1 MAKQGLVYVFLANSL
16 MVTPTFAASFDCEK
30 ASTTVERLI
39 CLDSN
44 LSAQDEALS
53 KAYIEARQKL
63 DVEGKSKLKKEQVAW
78 LSERNTCSSAN
89 CLQTLMSSR
98 IEFLKTGNTSVGAT
112 SKAEAAA
119 VQEPAKIVESS
130 KSEPA
135 AQEPAKSNDIS
146 KETVQQLTIAPAE
159 QQVKA
164 PSPAEN
170 AAIYQAELDRKEE
183 LEDPRYVQSQ
193 ADAMLAKVKSILAKD
208 EITEQDDEY
217 MTRIVYGYEQ
227 AYKGHK
233 IYTMK
238 DLSGGFSSEQL
249 AEFESAISSYRQKMA
264 EQRER
269 LSQSMRYIAR
279 PNDAKKA
286 KMFTSCAQMADASSI
301 WLPRQGYDDLY
312 DAFADLATIFSSARE
327 VSASAPGIK
336 SNLESILVTKA
347 MPERQRA
354 MVDYLKV
361 CFDKYKGEEVAVQRW
376 RETARE
382 ERRKANGHDL
392 GLR

>member
-1 MAKQGLVYVFLANSL
+1 MAKQGPVYVFLANSL
-16 MVTPTFAASFDCEK
+16 MVTSTFAASFNCEK

-44 LSAQDEALS
+44 LSTQDEALS
-53 KAYIEARQKL
+53 KAYTEAREKL

-89 CLQTLMSSR
+89 CLQASMSSR
-98 IEFLKTGNTSVGAT
+98 IEFLKTGKASVGTT
-112 SKAEAAA
+112 SKAEPAA

-130 KSEPA
+130 KSAPA
-135 AQEPAKSNDIS
+135 AQEPVKINEIS
-146 KETVQQLTIAPAE
+146 KETVHQPTSAPAE
-159 QQVKA
+159 QQVKVS
-164 PSPAEN
+164 SPAEN
-170 AAIYQAELDRKEE
+170 AAIYQAEIDRKEE
-183 LEDPRYVQSQ
+183 LEDPLYVERQI
-193 ADAMLAKVKSILAKD
+193 DVMLAKVKSILAKD
-208 EITEQDDEY
+208 LMTEQDQEY
-217 MTRIVYGYEQ
+217 MAGIVHGAERG
-227 AYKGHK
+227 YKG
-233 IYTMK
+233 YTMK
-238 DLSGGFSSEQL
+238 DLSSGMTPDRV
-249 AEFESAISSYRQKMA
+249 AEFKSAVSNYQQRMA
-264 EQRER
+264 EKQER
-269 LSQSMRYIAR
+269 LSQSLRYIAR
-279 PNDAKKA
+279 PNDATKA